1 MIMKKLNQ
9 QCFCTIIYEFNA
21 AQNKITIGIFMKL
34 DESKLKFMWNRENRE
49 DNIEQV
55 ENEVVPL

>member
-1 MIMKKLNQ
+1 MIMKKLNP
-9 QCFCTIIYEFNA
+9 QCFCSIIYEFNA
-21 AQNKITIGIFMKL
+21 AQNKITIGIFMKF
-34 DESKLKFMWNRENRE
+34 DESKLKFMWNKDNRE

>member
-1 MIMKKLNQ
+1 MIMKKLKQ
-9 QCFCTIIYEFNA
+9 QCFYTIIYEFNA
-21 AQNKITIGIFMKL
+21 AQNKITIGIFMKF
-34 DESKLKFMWNRENRE
+34 DESKLKFRWNRENRE